1 METATDTPSSSRAT
15 GHTVVRRGNP
25 CPWET
30 HCDGHGM
37 NFSVFSGVAPDAKL
51 CLFDDGGREQRIRL
65 PEVTAFCRHGYLPAV
80 GPGQRYGFRV
90 AGPWAPMEGH
100 RCNAS
105 TLLLDSYARAIDTA
119 SDAWFASQEPLAP
132 CVTLDGPGMSLQVLR
147 A

>member
-1 METATDTPSSSRAT
+1 
-15 GHTVVRRGNP
+15 
-25 CPWET
+25 
-30 HCDGHGM
+30 M
-37 NFSVFSGVAPDAKL
+37 NFSVFFGVASDAEL

-65 PEVTAFCRHGYLPAV
+65 PEVTAFCRHGYMPGA

-105 TLLLDSYARAIDTA
+105 KVLLDSYARAIDTA
-119 SDAWFASQEPLAP
+119 SDAPFASQEPLAP
-132 CVTLDGPGMSLQVLR
+132 GVTLDRPEMSLQVLR